1 MIVCGDACINFYL
14 DKRDDRLK
22 ERITGIPITFLIVHG
37 NHEERAWNVKGY
49 KLKEHKIGA
58 DNYVYGYSEEKYPN
72 IIFVQDFHIETLNGK
87 RFMFLGGAYSVDK
100 FYRLAMNWY
109 WFESEQMPEDE
120 MLEVLKFVTSVSNF
134 DYVVSHTCPYK
145 YIPTEAFLPS
155 INQNT
160 VDQSTEYFLD
170 EVDDLIQ
177 YKQWYCGHW
186 HIKKEIQKLKFLFD
200 DIIEI

>member
-1 MIVCGDACINFYL
+1 MIICGDACINFYL

-22 ERITGIPITFLIVHG
+22 ERIAGIPITFLIVHG

-109 WFESEQMPEDE
+109 WFESEQMSQEEMDE
-120 MLEVLKFVTSVSNF
+120 TLTFLLSVNKF
-134 DYVVSHTCPYK
+134 DYIISHTCPLK
-145 YIPTEAFLPS
+145 YTPTEAFLPG
-155 INQNT
+155 I
-160 VDQSTEYFLD
+160 DQSKVDRRTEEFLD
-170 EVDDLIQ
+170 KVEALIS
-177 YKQWYCGHW
+177 YLQWFCGHW
-186 HIKKEIQKLKFLFD
+186 HINKETKKLKFLFN
-200 DIIEI
+200 DIVEV